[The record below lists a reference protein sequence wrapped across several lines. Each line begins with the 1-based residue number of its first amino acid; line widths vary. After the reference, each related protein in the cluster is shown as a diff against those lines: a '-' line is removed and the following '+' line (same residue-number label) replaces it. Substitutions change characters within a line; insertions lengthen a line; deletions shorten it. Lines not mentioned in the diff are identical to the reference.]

1 MSFTTTIE
9 KRADNRIFAGNDPA
23 HTATGVSGITAATP
37 MLTPL
42 MLDDTTGKLVAWD
55 GQKAGRRSGFWPLSW
70 TGRKTC

>member
-42 MLDDTTGKLVAWD
+42 MLDDT
-55 GQKAGRRSGFWPLSW
+55 
-70 TGRKTC
+70 

>member
-42 MLDDTTGKLVAWD
+42 MLDDTTGNWWP
-55 GQKAGRRSGFWPLSW
+55 GTGRRPERRSGFWPLSW